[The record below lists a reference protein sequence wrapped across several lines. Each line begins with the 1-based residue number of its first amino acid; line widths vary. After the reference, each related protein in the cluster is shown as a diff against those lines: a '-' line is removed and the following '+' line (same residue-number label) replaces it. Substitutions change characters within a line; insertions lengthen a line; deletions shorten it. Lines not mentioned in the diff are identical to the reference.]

1 MSFSNPTLTN
11 PAVRFYRWA
20 GSLGEL
26 QWYDKE
32 KKESINVPLPFKF
45 IVLDQLGVITGYNK
59 PAKTGF
65 YSNEVRNSRK
75 EEFVV
80 KSNKAVVYQ
89 GLYKNDQ
96 GIVQMP
102 KGAEY
107 AQSIYIAY
115 KQDGEWVIGN
125 IRASG
130 SARSAWFDFK
140 RLHALEAGYVVMTKG
155 EMQTAQTGDFYP
167 PKFEWGKL
175 TEEQHRAAWEL
186 DQKLQIYLNQ
196 YLSTP
201 KVENLEDTTTGD
213 DNDDFDNIGKA
224 TPEQV
229 ADFEARKA
237 AAKQPA
243 KDLFG
248 DDLPPAKP
256 DVVIEDI
263 GDEPINLD
271 DIPF

>member
-11 PAVRFYRWA
+11 PAKHFYRWA
-20 GSLGEL
+20 GSTGKL

-32 KKESINVPLPFKF
+32 KEDTVDVPLPFKF

-65 YSNEVRNSRK
+65 YSNEVRNSRQ
-75 EEFVV
+75 EEFIV
-80 KSNKAVVYQ
+80 KSNKQTVYQ
-89 GLYKNDQ
+89 GFYKNEQ

-102 KGAEY
+102 KGTEY
-107 AQSIYIAY
+107 AQSIYIAH
-115 KQDGEWVIGN
+115 KDGEEWVIGN

-140 RLHALEAGYVVMTKG
+140 KAHEFQSEYVVMSKG
-155 EMQTAQTGDFYP
+155 DVQTAPTGDFYP
-167 PKFEWGKL
+167 PKFASGKL
-175 TEEQHRAAWEL
+175 SQEQIQPAMEL

-201 KVENLEDTTTGD
+201 KVENIEDD
-213 DNDDFDNIGKA
+213 ANDDDIGKA
-224 TPEQV
+224 TPEQIKE
-229 ADFEARKA
+229 FEDRKA
-237 AAKQPA
+237 AAKQPQT
-243 KDLFG
+243 
-248 DDLPPAKP
+248 DDEKEPAVP

-263 GDEPINLD
+263 GDELINLD